1 MQTIGIVE
9 EIDVANIALLIA
21 GGTGARMHQDI
32 PKQFLSVNDKPII
45 VYTIE
50 AFQNHPDIDS
60 IYIVCLNGWQ
70 DMLQAYI
77 KQFGITKVRK
87 IIKGGKNG
95 QDSIRN
101 GVYAIAR
108 DYRDEDLIL
117 VHDAIRPMVSADII
131 SDNIVKC
138 EQYGN
143 AVTVIPCME
152 AMLKSEDEFQSE
164 ESILRNSLFRAQ
176 TPQTVCVKDAVSL
189 HQEAI
194 EKGITNSV
202 ATCTLLLEL
211 GRKVY
216 FAKGSELNIKIT
228 TMDDIIIF
236 KALLSMQK
244 SIWLK

>member
-1 MQTIGIVE
+1 M
-9 EIDVANIALLIA
+9 ANIALLIA

-32 PKQFLSVNDKPII
+32 PKQFLSVNDKPVI

-50 AFQNHPDIDS
+50 AFQNHPDIDA
-60 IYIVCLNGWQ
+60 IYIACLNGWQ
-70 DMLQAYI
+70 DILQAYV
-77 KQFGITKVRK
+77 KQFNAEKVKK
-87 IIKGGKNG
+87 IVKGGKNG
-95 QDSIRN
+95 QESIRN
-101 GVYAIAR
+101 GVYAIAE
-108 DYRDEDLIL
+108 DFKDEDFIL

-138 EQYGN
+138 KKYGN

-152 AMLKSEDEFQSE
+152 AMLKSDDEHYSK

-176 TPQTVCVKDAVSL
+176 TPQTLSVKDAVSI
-189 HQEAI
+189 HREAL

-211 GRKVY
+211 GKEVF

-228 TMDDIIIF
+228 TTDDITIF

-244 SIWLK
+244 STWLK

>member
-1 MQTIGIVE
+1 MVINM
-9 EIDVANIALLIA
+9 ANVALLIA

-32 PKQFLSVNDKPII
+32 PKQFLSVNDKPVI

-50 AFQNHPDIDS
+50 AFQKHPEIDA
-60 IYIVCLNGWQ
+60 IYVACLSGWQ
-70 DMLQAYI
+70 DILQAYVRQFNASKVI
-77 KQFGITKVRK
+77 KIVT
-87 IIKGGKNG
+87 GGKNG
-95 QDSIRN
+95 QASIRN
-101 GVYAIAR
+101 GIYAIAE
-108 DYRDEDLIL
+108 DFAEEDLIL

-138 EQYGN
+138 RKYGN

-152 AMLKSEDEFQSE
+152 AMLKSEDEYQSE

-176 TPQTVCVKDAVSL
+176 TPQTISVKEAVVL
-189 HQEAI
+189 HKEAA
-194 EKGITNSV
+194 EKGITDSV

-228 TMDDIIIF
+228 TTDDITIF
-236 KALLSMQK
+236 KALLSMEK
-244 SIWLK
+244 SVWMK